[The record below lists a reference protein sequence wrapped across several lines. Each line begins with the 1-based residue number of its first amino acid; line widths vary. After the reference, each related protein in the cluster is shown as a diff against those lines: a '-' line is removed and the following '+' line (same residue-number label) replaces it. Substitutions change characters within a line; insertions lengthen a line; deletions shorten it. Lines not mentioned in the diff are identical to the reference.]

1 MYTLFNKELN
11 RFLKHPK
18 DGVWATDNFE
28 EAERL
33 LESAKEYVRAVGM
46 PEMADYITIL
56 EISTEQLN
64 ESSCSF

>member
-18 DGVWATDNFE
+18 DGVWATESFE
-28 EAERL
+28 DAEKL

-46 PEMADYITIL
+46 PEIADYITIL
-56 EISTEQLN
+56 EINVEQLQ
-64 ESSCSF
+64 EG

>member
-28 EAERL
+28 AAEKL
-33 LESAKEYVRAVGM
+33 LEAAKEYVRAIGM
-46 PEMADYITIL
+46 PEIVDYITIM
-56 EISTEQLN
+56 EINTEQIN
-64 ESSCSF
+64 